1 MNKPRK
7 PMRYI
12 LVVGL
17 LILASPAIAPSKATA
32 QWIVSDPGNL
42 AQAITQVAK
51 LKQQISVLRESYE
64 LAQEVRD
71 AAEEARRIRN
81 QIGRRVDQIRGLREN
96 PRAALDA
103 ARAPLRGD
111 GVVSY
116 QDSHAEWVNR
126 WAMNA
131 APANAVDYART
142 VNDDMMRTVT
152 ATLQSL
158 KEHDDNVMETSR
170 KLSQLQG
177 ALASA
182 SDPAQRAVIQADLLA
197 LQTQLQAQQQ
207 QLTITRTS
215 LDAVLEARQIDA
227 HAQALRVYSE
237 ELAGMKKDIDQR
249 PAGKAGPPKRNLL
262 APRKN

>member
-7 PMRYI
+7 PMRYF

-42 AQAITQVAK
+42 AQAIAQVAK

-96 PRAALDA
+96 PRSALDA

-116 QDSHAEWVNR
+116 QDSHADWVNR
-126 WAMNA
+126 WAMNE
-131 APANAVDYART
+131 APANAADYART
-142 VNDDMMRTVT
+142 VNDDMMRTVS

-158 KEHDDNVMETSR
+158 KEHEDNVLETTR

-182 SDPAQRAVIQADLLA
+182 SDPAQRAVMQSDLLA
-197 LQTQLQAQQQ
+197 LQIQLQAQQQ

-227 HAQALRVYSE
+227 QAQTLRIVTSE
-237 ELAGMKKDIDQR
+237 VEGMRKDLERSQ
-249 PAGKAGPPKRNLL
+249 AGKTQSQKRNLL
-262 APRKN
+262 APRN